1 MYFYFSNKTT
11 KKQVGKMTCTSSEI
25 KYW

>member
-1 MYFYFSNKTT
+1 
-11 KKQVGKMTCTSSEI
+11 MTCTSSEI